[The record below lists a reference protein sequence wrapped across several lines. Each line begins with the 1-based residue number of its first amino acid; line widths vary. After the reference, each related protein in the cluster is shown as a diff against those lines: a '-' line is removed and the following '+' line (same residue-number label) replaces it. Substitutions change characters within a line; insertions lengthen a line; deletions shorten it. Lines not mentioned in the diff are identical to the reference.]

1 MTVNSLLL
9 SATAA
14 LIAVSGAQAANIIA
28 APEPEPESIEYVRV
42 CDAYGTGYF
51 YIPGTET
58 CLRIGGYVRYQIA
71 AGDDP
76 YNGSKLGYNNGLD
89 QNDPNF
95 ESYNTWDTLAR
106 FTLNTYTA
114 SETELGT
121 LKTYTENR
129 FNFANGSQG
138 GHTLNFA
145 FIQLG
150 GLRVGLDESAFHT
163 FTGYLGDII
172 NDDVIA
178 AGFYRTNLISYT
190 FAGSNGLS
198 AIISLEQG
206 GDKGQSS
213 YYSDTS
219 SAWLQ
224 RDYSNRIDS
233 YMPHVVAG
241 LKFAQGWGAIAG
253 VAAYDSNLKKWAGKV
268 RLDIKVTDA
277 FSVWAQGA
285 YTSYEENEGM
295 YGDWGGKWAVWGG
308 AKYRATEQATINLQA
323 AYEQW
328 GKTAI
333 ATNIAYQ
340 LVPGLTITPEVNYT
354 SWKTDHPARI
364 AGGANDAFGGVI
376 RFQRSF

>member
-9 SATAA
+9 SAAA
-14 LIAVSGAQAANIIA
+14 AFIAVTGAQAANIIA
-28 APEPEPESIEYVRV
+28 APEPESIEYVRV

-114 SETELGT
+114 SETEMGT

-224 RDYSNRIDS
+224 R
-233 YMPHVVAG
+233 
-241 LKFAQGWGAIAG
+241 
-253 VAAYDSNLKKWAGKV
+253 
-268 RLDIKVTDA
+268 
-277 FSVWAQGA
+277 
-285 YTSYEENEGM
+285 
-295 YGDWGGKWAVWGG
+295 
-308 AKYRATEQATINLQA
+308 
-323 AYEQW
+323 
-328 GKTAI
+328 
-333 ATNIAYQ
+333 
-340 LVPGLTITPEVNYT
+340 
-354 SWKTDHPARI
+354 
-364 AGGANDAFGGVI
+364 
-376 RFQRSF
+376 